1 MWPCWRRDSKYV
13 QILKT
18 LFWRK
23 IIIFLDFFQQ
33 YDTDGDMIMSKDELE
48 RMRKSLEQL
57 GRDST
62 ANLGQKGTW
71 FYFLSTLLFFKGRV
85 LISKNP

>member
-1 MWPCWRRDSKYV
+1 MDSLRKKFEVRYDLKILRRQVIEYENN
-13 QILKT
+13 
-18 LFWRK
+18 
-23 IIIFLDFFQQ
+23 IFLDFFQQ
-33 YDTDGDMIMSKDELE
+33 YDTDGDMIMSKDELD

-71 FYFLSTLLFFKGRV
+71 LYSYN
-85 LISKNP
+85 IYNW

>member
-1 MWPCWRRDSKYV
+1 MDSLRKKFEVRYDLKILRRQLIEYENN
-13 QILKT
+13 
-18 LFWRK
+18 
-23 IIIFLDFFQQ
+23 IFLDFFQQ
-33 YDTDGDMIMSKDELE
+33 YDTDGDMIMSKDELD

-71 FYFLSTLLFFKGRV
+71 LYSYN
-85 LISKNP
+85 IYNW

>member
-1 MWPCWRRDSKYV
+1 MDSLRKKFEVRYDLKILRRQLIEYENN
-13 QILKT
+13 
-18 LFWRK
+18 
-23 IIIFLDFFQQ
+23 IFLDFFQQ
-33 YDTDGDMIMSKDELE
+33 YDTDGDMIMSKDELD

-71 FYFLSTLLFFKGRV
+71 LYSYN
-85 LISKNP
+85 IYN